1 MLQNQMRNLGM
12 EILTY
17 AIKQNSK
24 RGDQGIDMFRDEIVL
39 ATLRGYSPEVAP

>member
-1 MLQNQMRNLGM
+1 MRNLGM

-24 RGDQGIDMFRDEIVL
+24 KNGEGIDMFRDEIVL
-39 ATLRGYSPEVAP
+39 ATLRAYSPEVAPQH